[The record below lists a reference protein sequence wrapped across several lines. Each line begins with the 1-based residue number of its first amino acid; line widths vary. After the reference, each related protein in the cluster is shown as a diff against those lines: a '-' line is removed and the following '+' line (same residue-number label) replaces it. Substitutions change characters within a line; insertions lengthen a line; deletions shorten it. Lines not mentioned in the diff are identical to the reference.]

1 MESLASVCLIAV
13 LVIGVI
19 QLVYSFYIG
28 SFLIKVAN
36 ELAETKAVVEELRY
50 IQYVRNR
57 RPPEDA
63 GLVEIPPMPPPMSP
77 N

>member
-1 MESLASVCLIAV
+1 M
-13 LVIGVI
+13 
-19 QLVYSFYIG
+19 G

-36 ELAETKAVVEELRY
+36 ELGETKAVVEELRY

-63 GLVEIPPMPPPMSP
+63 GLVEVPPMPPPMAP
-77 N
+77 G